1 MCSSMVSISTCGP
14 ANCSTAHHTGAPA
27 CCVVPQVGPPQHP
40 SMERSTSRTVSEEA
54 GLADHSGTHADLPI
68 SADSI
73 HMEDLSPPRNSQALH
88 FQQQEVAEVGLP

>member
-1 MCSSMVSISTCGP
+1 
-14 ANCSTAHHTGAPA
+14 
-27 CCVVPQVGPPQHP
+27 
-40 SMERSTSRTVSEEA
+40 MERSTSRTVSEEA